1 MISLRFTHL
10 NYIYKTTDAP
20 KIVHRFLFIAVK
32 TALQKMTMTKTKTT
46 AHLSSSHRSEFPR
59 ILSSSVAIL
68 SVTEGY
74 CDALLVVS
82 LYSPFTLRNSWGE
95 VE

>member
-46 AHLSSSHRSEFPR
+46 AHLSSSHLSEFPR
-59 ILSSSVAIL
+59 ILSSSVLML
-68 SVTEGY
+68 SHTDLYSV
-74 CDALLVVS
+74 ALFTVS
-82 LYSPFTLRNSWGE
+82 SYSPFTLRNSCGE